1 MKPFA
6 FRLQVLLDL
15 KKKQEEQQKE
25 ILGKMEREYQR
36 QKELLK
42 ELEEEKS
49 SLYRMMLKER
59 GERLELTRLQAYA
72 GYVPWLEKR
81 IKEQSFKVA
90 CLAEELEKSREVLK
104 ELMRERKVLERM
116 RWRRYQEYLYQVQ
129 REEQK
134 GIDEIATRL
143 YVSKE
148 RKGPGGGIVR

>member
-49 SLYRMMLKER
+49 SLK
-59 GERLELTRLQAYA
+59 
-72 GYVPWLEKR
+72 
-81 IKEQSFKVA
+81 
-90 CLAEELEKSREVLK
+90 
-104 ELMRERKVLERM
+104 
-116 RWRRYQEYLYQVQ
+116 
-129 REEQK
+129 
-134 GIDEIATRL
+134 
-143 YVSKE
+143 
-148 RKGPGGGIVR
+148 